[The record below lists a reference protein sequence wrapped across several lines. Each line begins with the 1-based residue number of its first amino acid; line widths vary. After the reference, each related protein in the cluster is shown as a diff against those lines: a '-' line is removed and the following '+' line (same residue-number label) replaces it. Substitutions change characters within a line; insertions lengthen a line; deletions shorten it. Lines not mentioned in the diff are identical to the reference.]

1 MKSPE
6 AALRE
11 VILEDPA
18 MSELIKTRL
27 FPVIAPATVDLPFLV
42 YRRASIKREATFTGP
57 LGNPTVSV
65 EYQIMD
71 ETYEGVR
78 TVADTLRKTID
89 GWTGVVGEVLIRQT
103 FLDQEFDHFAQ
114 LQGAEMPN
122 VYCVSQSYDVI
133 WEEINHH
140 GNN

>member
-11 VILEDPA
+11 VILEDST

-27 FPVIAPATVDLPFLV
+27 YPVIAPATVDLPFLV
-42 YRRASIKREATFTGP
+42 YRRASIKREATFKGP
-57 LGNPTVSV
+57 LGNPTVSI
-65 EYQIMD
+65 EFQLMD
-71 ETYEGVR
+71 ETYESVR
-78 TVADTLRKTID
+78 TVADNLRKTID

-103 FLDQEFDHFAQ
+103 FLDQEFDHFAT

-133 WEEINHH
+133 WEEINPN

>member
-11 VILEDPA
+11 VILEDSA
-18 MSELIKTRL
+18 MAESIKTRL
-27 FPVIAPATVDLPFLV
+27 YPVIAPANVVTPFVV

-57 LGNPTVSV
+57 LGNPTVSI
-65 EYQIMD
+65 EFQLMD
-71 ETYEGVR
+71 ETYESVR
-78 TVADTLRKTID
+78 TLADNLRQSLD

-114 LQGAEMPN
+114 LQGAEMPA

-133 WEEINHH
+133 WEEIQH
-140 GNN
+140 G

>member
-11 VILEDPA
+11 VILEDPTMA
-18 MSELIKTRL
+18 ESIKTRL
-27 FPVIAPATVDLPFLV
+27 YPVIAPANVVTPFVV

-65 EYQIMD
+65 EYQLMD
-71 ETYEGVR
+71 ETYESVR
-78 TVADTLRKTID
+78 TLADNLRQSLD
-89 GWTGVVGEVLIRQT
+89 GWTGVVGDVLIRQT

-114 LQGAEMPN
+114 LQGAEMPA
-122 VYCVSQSYDVI
+122 VYCVSQSYEVI
-133 WEEINHH
+133 WEEIQH